1 MNRPNTDHPDWNR
14 GLPDFVEENEVF
26 KRDLFFAAIII
37 AGFVAGALVA
47 IKFKL
52 LF

>member
-14 GLPDFVEENEVF
+14 GLPDFVEENAVF
-26 KRDLFFAAIII
+26 KRDAFFAFLLIL
-37 AGFVAGALVA
+37 GFVLGALVA
-47 IKFKL
+47 IKFR